1 MTTPTPPNPPV
12 PGGDPQPTTAIP
24 QTPPTGPAY
33 GGSAPT
39 PGSAASGGADTPGTP
54 APVPGD
60 HGKNKSLPWQIATG
74 VLALTT
80 IGFAIWGFNT
90 NSTLNNLQSS
100 TDQQI
105 AALQQQLKQLE
116 ATSGAKE
123 AAEAKE
129 IAKYRAE
136 SKKYKGDLK
145 IDTSKI
151 KQETAEIA
159 ALNKKY
165 QQAQANAQAK
175 ENNLAAQLKASQAE
189 SALAKKCASVMAN
202 GLLKIYEDVAT
213 VVTYK
218 EVDSVLKEASATC
231 GDVIT
236 VTVP

>member
-1 MTTPTPPNPPV
+1 MSTPTPPTPAS
-12 PGGDPQPTTAIP
+12 PGGDQPTTAIP

-33 GGSAPT
+33 GGAAPIPET
-39 PGSAASGGADTPGTP
+39 SASGGSDTPGTP
-54 APVPGD
+54 APVPSD
-60 HGKNKSLPWQIATG
+60 HGKNKALPWQIATG

-80 IGFAIWGFNT
+80 IGFAVWGFST
-90 NSTLNNLQSS
+90 NSKLNNLQSS

-105 AALQQQLKQLE
+105 AALQQQLKELE
-116 ATSGAKE
+116 ASSGAKE

-129 IAKYRAE
+129 IEKFRNEAT
-136 SKKYKGDLK
+136 KYKGELK
-145 IDTSKI
+145 VDTKKI
-151 KQETAEIA
+151 KQESAEIA

-218 EVDSVLKEASATC
+218 EVDAVLKEASATC